1 MARARYNL
9 AALDTGRA
17 ESGGL
22 TEGERLVSRTLIANA
37 TIFDA
42 AGTKPYTGDLLV
54 EGNRIASVTPAGRTP
69 RVHGDL
75 VIEATGLFCMPGM
88 TEGHAHLSFE
98 NVTATENLITPSPEA
113 MVFTAARGAKALI
126 DAGFTSAYGASEAKL
141 RLGVAVRDEVNAG
154 RIPGPRIRAGG
165 LEISVVGAMGDES
178 KEHNPRIGPST
189 LINGA
194 DEMRA
199 AVRLHCREGID
210 NIKLDVSGDPFYPG
224 TPANSTPMTYDE
236 VKTAVD
242 TAHAYGRKINAHTRS
257 IEGSKYCVRAGV
269 DGLFHCE
276 FSDEELLDMMEEA
289 KDRIFVVPTIDLFD
303 ALAGGRASAFGIT
316 PEIAGYMGI
325 QALIEESVKTHT
337 ELRKRGVRH
346 LIGGDYGFAW
356 SPHGT
361 QANDIAHFMKYYGYS
376 AEDALVCATKYGG
389 QAMRAEGDLG
399 TLAAGQLADLILVNG
414 DVLADVSILADQ
426 SRIAMVMKDGA
437 VHSLSPALAAQAQ
450 TPALEAAE

>member
-1 MARARYNL
+1 M
-9 AALDTGRA
+9 G
-17 ESGGL
+17 
-22 TEGERLVSRTLIANA
+22 RTLIANA

-42 AGTKPYTGDLLV
+42 TGAKPFTGDLLV
-54 EGNRIASVTPAGRTP
+54 DGNTIASVSPAGKAP
-69 RVHGDL
+69 QQAADRVIDG
-75 VIEATGLFCMPGM
+75 TGLFCMPGM

-98 NVTATENLITPSPEA
+98 NVTATENLITPTPEE
-113 MVFTAARGAKALI
+113 MVFTTARGAKALI

-165 LEISVVGAMGDES
+165 LELSVTGAMGDES

-189 LINGA
+189 LINGP
-194 DEMRA
+194 DEMRQ
-199 AVRLHCREGID
+199 AVRIHCREGID

-224 TPANSTPMTYDE
+224 TPSFTTPMTFEE
-236 VKTAVD
+236 VKAAAD

-257 IEGSKYCVRAGV
+257 IEGSKYCIRAGV

-276 FSDEELLDMMEEA
+276 HSDEELLDMMEEA

-303 ALAGGRASAFGIT
+303 AMAGGRASPFGIT

-325 QALIEESVKTHT
+325 QGLIEESIKTHT

-361 QANDIAHFMKYYGYS
+361 QSNDIAHFMKYYGYS
-376 AEDALVCATKYGG
+376 AADALICATRNGG
-389 QAMRAEGDLG
+389 QAMREQGDLG

-414 DVLADVSILADQ
+414 DVLADVSILADPA
-426 SRIAMVMKDGA
+426 RIAMVMKDGA
-437 VHSLSPALAAQAQ
+437 IHSLSPALEARAGS
-450 TPALEAAE
+450 PALEAAE